1 MTTVALRKYLVSK
14 INLLE
19 DDTVLYE
26 IKKIIDKT
34 EKVYVL
40 SEYQLALVKEA
51 REQIKNGDF
60 ITEQEMDKKVEE
72 WAKRK

>member
-19 DDTVLYE
+19 DNAVLDE

-60 ITEQEMDKKVEE
+60 ITEQEMDKKVEK

>member
-19 DDTVLYE
+19 DDAVLDE
-26 IKKIIDKT
+26 IKKIVDKT

-40 SEYQLALVKEA
+40 SDYQLALVNEA
-51 REQIKNGDF
+51 REQIKNGEF
-60 ITEQEMDKKVEE
+60 ITQEEMAKKVEE
-72 WAKRK
+72 WARQK